1 MKQEEANKIIGLSK
15 AVSNIQTLLG
25 DLLMP
30 ISEMQ
35 TKYNC
40 TPTEACNMKMHADDW
55 LTKYGCMTLDAS
67 VKGLQQLAKKVDDE
81 PQGQQQTVKVLQT
94 VYHNP
99 K

>member
-30 ISEMQ
+30 ISAMQ

-55 LTKYGCMTLDAS
+55 LTKYGCMTLDAA
-67 VKGLQQLAKKVDDE
+67 VKGLQQLAKNVDDNNK
-81 PQGQQQTVKVLQT
+81 QQ
-94 VYHNP
+94 
-99 K
+99 